1 MNQKGRDS
9 NQKGKSHPGKT
20 TASRSRDR
28 RPQAALNSKP
38 GFQKV
43 ASEAPI
49 IILIEKV
56 LGRARQ
62 KSKMG
67 K

>member
-20 TASRSRDR
+20 PASSRRER
-28 RPQAALNSKP
+28 RPHASLDSKP